1 MKPPTDFPDSSA
13 RKKRKLEQLEPAPLL
28 PAPKRQASRE
38 QRDAQKKKDRMT
50 MNLLKLKLQPIV
62 EYMKKRYRRFHTS
75 IIEDDQIGYL
85 YEEEDP
91 DQVHTDMPEGQ
102 RIRPY
107 ERALDSDRTPGLR
120 ETATGRFF
128 YNLNTPI
135 IEERLANGFYMR
147 PHDFLADVC
156 TLMKDAKT
164 HGRDRE
170 RLTKAKQLLAEVEVD
185 VWTVELEPHL
195 ADCEGIYQ
203 REAAR
208 VREREE
214 RQAGKTVVTEAG
226 GDCLLQT
233 ASNVATAGSNSTAGL
248 PPLPPVVSTAAGL
261 GARAQPSPIRTS
273 EHSSL
278 SNGFSNGP
286 ANIGDPHAPAQ
297 PPVAEADDG
306 SVRPAAHVGMS
317 QHSGPGTQRSQR
329 LPLTAMPPGSQLE
342 DFMNEAS
349 TTTSGKKTSAEHS
362 SWDRFNTDS
371 SNSLGGSGRR
381 DVPDFSMGD
390 SRAHGDSQLAS
401 TQRRLTHPSPS
412 PARSR
417 RNAVES

>member
-1 MKPPTDFPDSSA
+1 MKPPTDFPDPSA

-28 PAPKRQASRE
+28 PPRKRQASRE
-38 QRDAQKKKDRMT
+38 ERDARKKKDRMT
-50 MNLLKLKLQPIV
+50 MNFLKLKMQPIV
-62 EYMKKRYRRFHTS
+62 EYMKKRYRRFQTS

-91 DQVHTDMPEGQ
+91 ENVHTDMPEDR

-107 ERALDSDRTPGLR
+107 ERALDSDNVPGLR

-128 YNLNTPI
+128 YNLNTAI

-147 PHDFLADVC
+147 PHDFLVDVR
-156 TLMKDAKT
+156 TLSTDAKT
-164 HGRDRE
+164 HGGDRE
-170 RLTKAKQLLAEVEVD
+170 RLTKARQLLTEVEVD

-208 VREREE
+208 AREREE
-214 RQAGKTVVTEAG
+214 KRAEKTAITEAAA
-226 GDCLLQT
+226 DCLLQT

-248 PPLPPVVSTAAGL
+248 PPLAPVVSAAAGP
-261 GARAQPSPIRTS
+261 GVQAQPSSVRTS

-278 SNGFSNGP
+278 SNGFSHGP
-286 ANIGDPHAPAQ
+286 ANIGDPHAPL
-297 PPVAEADDG
+297 PSVAEVDNGFA
-306 SVRPAAHVGMS
+306 RPGAHVGMS
-317 QHSGPGTQRSQR
+317 QHSGPGTQRSQKT
-329 LPLTAMPPGSQLE
+329 PLTAMPPGSQLE

-371 SNSLGGSGRR
+371 SNSIGDSGRR

-401 TQRRLTHPSPS
+401 TQRRLTPFLPSLARAPS
-412 PARSR
+412 L
-417 RNAVES
+417 